1 MSDTKEQTEL
11 EKILLQFIAEYHQGL
26 NELAGRGTSTEQ
38 ATAAIQSA
46 IAEAIPEKYPD
57 PDKAFTDDKIDWD
70 ALQAQRAYNFAID
83 QFTANL
89 RTKGLL
95 R

>member
-11 EKILLQFIAEYHQGL
+11 EKILKQYSTDVQRNMAEIGL
-26 NELAGRGTSTEQ
+26 GVAEGS
-38 ATAAIQSA
+38 IQSA
-46 IAEAIPEKYPD
+46 IAEAMPEKYPD

-70 ALQAQRAYNFAID
+70 ALQAQRAYNYAID
-83 QFTANL
+83 QFTTNL
-89 RTKGLL
+89 KAKGLL

>member
-11 EKILLQFIAEYHQGL
+11 DEILEWLHNSWLEDDYDPNDINAIEAL
-26 NELAGRGTSTEQ
+26 
-38 ATAAIQSA
+38 AAIQSA

-89 RTKGLL
+89 RAKGLL